1 MQELHLFGSTITF
14 IRLKNSAFSPLSDHV
29 YTINRKRTKNPA
41 LDNFL
46 GGVLG
51 LFEDYAETF
60 ILEDELIFTSQD
72 CLIEAW
78 DPTDPFFI
86 LLLVKSASG
95 HVDDAMVDELR
106 QVLLEFTSSI
116 LEFGADIFSA
126 PSTILTAEQRTFVRE
141 AATEYRRQHK
151 NQTIIAPFECS
162 FPGSGLQPLPI
173 QGKIKPAPSDVVDS
187 SDEVFLALS
196 DGIKADDLSI
206 FLRKL
211 NDMGQPQTDRTDTYT
226 AEQEKQLR
234 IAAEAYLA
242 PIKAIEVTVCKRQD
256 LKGIVRRYVK
266 DIRPITEEEIH
277 TKIASSQLAL

>member
-78 DPTDPFFI
+78 DATDPFFI

-141 AATEYRRQHK
+141 ADGTDGEIEGGGEQNSRYWEK
-151 NQTIIAPFECS
+151 
-162 FPGSGLQPLPI
+162 GLSGLEEP
-173 QGKIKPAPSDVVDS
+173 VS
-187 SDEVFLALS
+187 SLFP
-196 DGIKADDLSI
+196 
-206 FLRKL
+206 F
-211 NDMGQPQTDRTDTYT
+211 
-226 AEQEKQLR
+226 
-234 IAAEAYLA
+234 
-242 PIKAIEVTVCKRQD
+242 
-256 LKGIVRRYVK
+256 
-266 DIRPITEEEIH
+266 H
-277 TKIASSQLAL
+277 

>member
-116 LEFGADIFSA
+116 LEFGADIFSP
-126 PSTILTAEQRTFVRE
+126 PSTTLTAEQRKFVRE

-151 NQTIIAPFECS
+151 NQTITAPFECS
-162 FPGSGLQPLPI
+162 FPNSGLQPLPI
-173 QGKIKPAPSDVVDS
+173 QGKIKPAQSDVVDS

-206 FLRKL
+206 FLRKI
-211 NDMGQPQTDRTDTYT
+211 NDTGQPQTDRTDTYT
-226 AEQEKQLR
+226 AEQENQLR
-234 IAAEAYLA
+234 IAAEAFLE
-242 PIKAIEVTVCKRQD
+242 PIKAVEVTVCKRQD
-256 LKGIVRRYVK
+256 LKGVVRRYVK
-266 DIRPITEEEIH
+266 NIRPITDAEIH
-277 TKIASSQLAL
+277 TKIASNQLAL

>member
-1 MQELHLFGSTITF
+1 MQELHLFGSTITV

-29 YTINRKRTKNPA
+29 YAINRKRTKNPA

-46 GGVLG
+46 GGVLR
-51 LFEDYAETF
+51 LFEDYAEAF
-60 ILEDELIFTSQD
+60 LLEKKLTFTSQE

-78 DPTDPFFI
+78 DQKDPFFI
-86 LLLVKSASG
+86 LLAVKSASER
-95 HVDDAMVDELR
+95 VDDVTVEALR

-116 LEFGADIFSA
+116 LECGADIFS
-126 PSTILTAEQRTFVRE
+126 PQSTNLTEEQRKFVGD

-151 NQTIIAPFECS
+151 TQTITAPFECS
-162 FPGSGLQPLPI
+162 FPNLPI

-211 NDMGQPQTDRTDTYT
+211 NDMGKPQTDRTDTYT

-242 PIKAIEVTVCKRQD
+242 PIKAIEVTVCTRQD
-256 LKGIVRRYVK
+256 LKGVVRRYVK
-266 DIRPITEEEIH
+266 DIRPITDAEIH
-277 TKIASSQLAL
+277 TKIASNQLAL